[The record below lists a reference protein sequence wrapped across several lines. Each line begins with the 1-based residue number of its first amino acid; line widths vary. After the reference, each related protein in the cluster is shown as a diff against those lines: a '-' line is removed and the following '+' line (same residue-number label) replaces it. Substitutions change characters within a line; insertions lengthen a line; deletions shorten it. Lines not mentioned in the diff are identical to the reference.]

1 LAKRGRPKRK
11 GDAGEEPDRR
21 TQIVAAAVRVLAR
34 EGFENTSLKQI
45 AAEAGIATALI
56 HYYFKNKEELLVAV
70 VRHLDDFFREAWH
83 SRIGDVRDPMERLMV
98 SVESIAEMMRR
109 HPEFWRL
116 QFQLFMLSQSNPA
129 LRPATGEMV
138 ETFLSNLAA
147 EARELSD
154 MLPATPL
161 QTLSIED
168 QATLPAAVIY
178 GIGWLW
184 MLTGKDPLP
193 MLRLYLLL
201 LMSGVALTNMMSGRD
216 PGLDRVLELVQRFSD
231 PETYRGPKVE

>member
-1 LAKRGRPKRK
+1 M
-11 GDAGEEPDRR
+11 
-21 TQIVAAAVRVLAR
+21 AR

-45 AAEAGIATALI
+45 AEEAGIATALI

-70 VRHLDDFFREAWH
+70 VRYLDDFFREAWH
-83 SRIGDVRDPMERLMV
+83 ARIGDIQEPMERLMV
-98 SVESIAEMMRR
+98 SVESIAEMMRK

-129 LRPATGEMV
+129 LRPATGEMI
-138 ETFLSNLAA
+138 ETFISNLAA
-147 EARELSD
+147 EARELTG
-154 MLPATPL
+154 MLPATDL

-168 QATLPAAVIY
+168 QAAFSAAVIY

-184 MLTGKDPLP
+184 TLTGNDPLP
-193 MLRLYLLL
+193 MLRMYLLL
-201 LMSGVALTNMMSGRD
+201 LMSGVGLTNVLSGRD
-216 PGLDRVLELVQRFSD
+216 PELGRLLELVQRFSD